1 MLVHA
6 CMCGQMRTW
15 NAQFYHSLPY
25 SLETGSISELG
36 IWAWGLH
43 WWPACPGDP
52 AVSGSL
58 LVASPWSSP
67 RMAFRSSCL
76 RYQTLTHWTIVPALS
91 MDDFWGRFNT
101 ISGRIWLS
109 ENGRCNCHNY
119 TLKRKG
125 SDQQR
130 GHLISEV
137 WETMCDTQIV
147 SSAVVKKYWPFR
159 GEHTMLLLVLTVKSN
174 HNIKKS
180 KQNAG

>member
-6 CMCGQMRTW
+6 CMRGQMRTW
-15 NAQFYHSLPY
+15 NAPFYHSLPY

-119 TLKRKG
+119 ILKRKG

-130 GHLISEV
+130 GPPYPWSVRDHV
-137 WETMCDTQIV
+137 WLHRSCPLQLRKSIGPFEMNTQCC
-147 SSAVVKKYWPFR
+147 SWFLR
-159 GEHTMLLLVLTVKSN
+159 
-174 HNIKKS
+174 
-180 KQNAG
+180 

>member
-1 MLVHA
+1 MDACACVHA
-6 CMCGQMRTW
+6 WSDEDMKSPVL
-15 NAQFYHSLPY
+15 SLSPLFSRDRIY
-25 SLETGSISELG
+25 QWTGHLSLRAPLVASMPR
-36 IWAWGLH
+36 
-43 WWPACPGDP
+43 WPCCLRIP
-52 AVSGSL
+52 
-58 LVASPWSSP
+58 ASPWSSP

-130 GHLISEV
+130 GPPYLWSVRDHVWLHRSCPLQLWKSIGPFEV
-137 WETMCDTQIV
+137 NTQ
-147 SSAVVKKYWPFR
+147 SCSWFLR
-159 GEHTMLLLVLTVKSN
+159 
-174 HNIKKS
+174 
-180 KQNAG
+180 